1 MKLDV
6 FQAGKGDCL
15 LLTAKDGTR
24 VLVDGGMRAD
34 YRKYVAPALA
44 RLRTADQALDLVYVS
59 HIDRDHISGVL
70 QLMDDSVAWRV
81 FDYQRDAGNGDYPE
95 PDVPRP
101 PEIRDLWHN
110 AFSELVSANKGDIQ
124 KTLAARASLLA
135 TADDQEART
144 LALEQRELA
153 TSIAEGIELSRR
165 ASPEQLGI
173 PVNRQFGKKLALV
186 RRGATPIELGGFTIT
201 VIGPFPRDLRKLRET
216 WNEWLRE
223 SEAQHVRLRDRMERD
238 ARRLEA
244 SDFDRLRGALT
255 LVSSEL
261 GDRTK
266 VTPPNLASLMLLV
279 DEGDRT
285 LLLTGDGH
293 WKDILAGLRNAGRL
307 DAEERLHVDVLKV
320 QHHGSENN
328 LDPDF
333 AKQIT
338 ADRYLFCA
346 NGEHGNP
353 DPRIVQ
359 AIIDSRLGSKSRR
372 SSSPDAGGRFKLQ
385 FNSSSDVTEGD
396 ERDHMRAIEKLVT
409 HAADAS
415 SRRMSCTFLKRP
427 SYAINLN

>member
-1 MKLDV
+1 
-6 FQAGKGDCL
+6 
-15 LLTAKDGTR
+15 
-24 VLVDGGMRAD
+24 
-34 YRKYVAPALA
+34 
-44 RLRTADQALDLVYVS
+44 
-59 HIDRDHISGVL
+59 
-70 QLMDDSVAWRV
+70 
-81 FDYQRDAGNGDYPE
+81 
-95 PDVPRP
+95 
-101 PEIRDLWHN
+101 
-110 AFSELVSANKGDIQ
+110 
-124 KTLAARASLLA
+124 
-135 TADDQEART
+135 
-144 LALEQRELA
+144 
-153 TSIAEGIELSRR
+153 
-165 ASPEQLGI
+165 
-173 PVNRQFGKKLALV
+173 
-186 RRGATPIELGGFTIT
+186 
-201 VIGPFPRDLRKLRET
+201 
-216 WNEWLRE
+216 
-223 SEAQHVRLRDRMERD
+223 MERD

-255 LVSSEL
+255 MVSSEL

-279 DEGDRT
+279 EEGDRT

-293 WKDILAGLRNAGRL
+293 WEDILAGLRNAGRL

-328 LDPDF
+328 LTPAF

-346 NGEHGNP
+346 NGEHSNP

-359 AIIDSRLGSKSRR
+359 AIIDSRLGSKSLR

-409 HAADAS
+409 QASDAS
-415 SRRMSCTFLKRP
+415 LGRMSCTFLKRS

>member
-34 YRKYVAPALA
+34 YRKHVAPALA
-44 RLRTADQALDLVYVS
+44 RLRTANQALDLVYVS

-70 QLMDDSVAWRV
+70 QLMDDTVSWRV
-81 FDYQRDAGNGDYPE
+81 FDYQREAGNADYPE

-101 PEIRDLWHN
+101 PAIRDLWHN
-110 AFSELVSANKGDIQ
+110 AFSELVSANRGEIQ
-124 KTLAARASLLA
+124 KTLTARASLLA
-135 TADDQEART
+135 TAEDQAVRA
-144 LALEQRELA
+144 LVLEQRELA

-165 ASPEQLGI
+165 ASPKQLGI

-186 RRGATPIELGGFTIT
+186 RKGAAPIELGGLTIT
-201 VIGPFPRDLRKLRET
+201 VIGPFPGDLRKLRET

-223 SEAQHVRLRDRMERD
+223 SEAQHARLRDRMERD

-255 LVSSEL
+255 LVTSEL

-279 DEGDRT
+279 EEADHT

-293 WKDILAGLRNAGRL
+293 WEDILAGLRNARRL
-307 DAEERLHVDVLKV
+307 DGEERLHVDVLKV
-320 QHHGSENN
+320 QHHGSRTIS
-328 LDPDF
+328 LLP
-333 AKQIT
+333 
-338 ADRYLFCA
+338 
-346 NGEHGNP
+346 
-353 DPRIVQ
+353 
-359 AIIDSRLGSKSRR
+359 SRSR
-372 SSSPDAGGRFKLQ
+372 
-385 FNSSSDVTEGD
+385 
-396 ERDHMRAIEKLVT
+396 
-409 HAADAS
+409 
-415 SRRMSCTFLKRP
+415 
-427 SYAINLN
+427 